1 MNAQEA
7 ITKIKLMLGLNEETT
22 PAIPEP
28 TIENVELA
36 EATLV
41 DGTVVRVDGEFEPG
55 KSIFVV
61 TEEGDVPAPDGA
73 HETTDG
79 LIVTTEGGVI
89 VSIEEKAA
97 EEAPAEEEVVV
108 EEASAEFEEE
118 ATEQF
123 SEDFV
128 NSIVDT
134 LKPALDQ
141 IDALRNE
148 IASLKSEFNAFS
160 EAPATKKITN
170 NLSDYK
176 ANIADK
182 HEARFNA
189 LKQIRKTSLNK

>member
-1 MNAQEA
+1 MNANEA
-7 ITKIKLMLGLNEETT
+7 INKIKLMLGLNEETT
-22 PAIPEP
+22 PVIPEP
-28 TIENVELA
+28 TIENVEFA

-41 DGTVVRVDGEFEPG
+41 DGTIVRVDGEFEPG

-97 EEAPAEEEVVV
+97 EEAPAEEAPAEEVVV
-108 EEASAEFEEE
+108 EEASAEFSDE
-118 ATEQF
+118 
-123 SEDFV
+123 FV
-128 NSIVDT
+128 SSIVDT
-134 LKPALDQ
+134 LKPALEQ

-176 ANIADK
+176 ADIADK

>member
-1 MNAQEA
+1 MNANEA
-7 ITKIKLMLGLNEETT
+7 INKIKLMLGLNEETT

-28 TIENVELA
+28 TVENVELA

-41 DGTVVRVDGEFEPG
+41 DGTVVRVDGEFEVG
-55 KSIFVV
+55 KALVVV

-79 LIVTTEGGVI
+79 YIVTTEGGVI

-97 EEAPAEEEVVV
+97 EEAPAEAAPAEEVVV
-108 EEASAEFEEE
+108 EEASAEFSEE
-118 ATEQF
+118 
-123 SEDFV
+123 FV
-128 NSIVDT
+128 NSIVDAM
-134 LKPALDQ
+134 KPALEQ

-170 NLSDYK
+170 NLADYK
-176 ANIADK
+176 ASAATQ

-189 LKQIRKTSLNK
+189 LKQIRRNSLNK

>member
-1 MNAQEA
+1 MNANEA
-7 ITKIKLMLGLNEETT
+7 INKIKLMLGLDNETVVE
-22 PAIPEP
+22 APEVNV
-28 TIENVELA
+28 ESVELA

-55 KSIFVV
+55 KALVVV

-79 LIVTTEGGVI
+79 YIVTTEGGVI

-97 EEAPAEEEVVV
+97 EEAPAAEETVVV
-108 EEASAEFEEE
+108 EEASAEF
-118 ATEQF
+118 

-128 NSIVDT
+128 TSIVDT
-134 LKPALDQ
+134 LKPALDK
-141 IDALRNE
+141 IDALRKE
-148 IASLKSEFNAFS
+148 LVGLKAEFSEFK

-170 NLSDYK
+170 NLQDYK
-176 ANIADK
+176 VEAASK

-189 LKQIRKTSLNK
+189 LKQIRKEQFNKNK

>member
-1 MNAQEA
+1 MNANEA
-7 ITKIKLMLGLNEETT
+7 INKIKLMLGLNEETT

-41 DGTVVRVDGEFEPG
+41 DGTIVKVDGEFEPG

-73 HETTDG
+73 HETTDN

-108 EEASAEFEEE
+108 EEASAEF
-118 ATEQF
+118 

-134 LKPALDQ
+134 LKPALEQ

-170 NLSDYK
+170 NLADYK
-176 ANIADK
+176 ANVADK

-189 LKQIRKTSLNK
+189 LKQIRKNSLNK

>member
-1 MNAQEA
+1 MNANEA
-7 ITKIKLMLGLNEETT
+7 INKIKLMLGLNEETT

-36 EATLV
+36 ESTLV
-41 DGTVVRVDGEFEPG
+41 DGTIVRVDGEFEPG

-97 EEAPAEEEVVV
+97 EEAPAEEETVVV
-108 EEASAEFEEE
+108 EEASAE
-118 ATEQF
+118 F

-134 LKPALDQ
+134 LKPALEQ

-148 IASLKSEFNAFS
+148 IASLKSQFNAFS

-170 NLSDYK
+170 NLADYK
-176 ANIADK
+176 ANAATQ

-189 LKQIRKTSLNK
+189 LKQIRRNSLNK

>member
-1 MNAQEA
+1 MTIISNIAITQTNSNTMNANEA
-7 ITKIKLMLGLNEETT
+7 INKIKLMLGLNEETA

-28 TIENVELA
+28 TIENVEFA

-41 DGTVVRVDGEFEPG
+41 DGTVVRVDGEFETG

-97 EEAPAEEEVVV
+97 EEAPAEEETVVV
-108 EEASAEFEEE
+108 EEASAEFSDE
-118 ATEQF
+118 
-123 SEDFV
+123 FV
-128 NSIVDT
+128 NSIVET

-148 IASLKSEFNAFS
+148 IASLKSEFSTFS
-160 EAPATKKITN
+160 EAPAAKKITN
-170 NLSDYK
+170 NLADYK
-176 ANIADK
+176 GGG
-182 HEARFNA
+182 R
-189 LKQIRKTSLNK
+189 

>member
-1 MNAQEA
+1 MNANEA
-7 ITKIKLMLGLNEETT
+7 INKIKLMLGLNEETT
-22 PAIPEP
+22 PVIPEP
-28 TIENVELA
+28 TIENVEFA

-41 DGTVVRVDGEFEPG
+41 DGTIVRVDGEFEPG

-97 EEAPAEEEVVV
+97 EEAPAEEAPAEEVVV
-108 EEASAEFEEE
+108 EEASAEFSDE
-118 ATEQF
+118 
-123 SEDFV
+123 FV
-128 NSIVDT
+128 SSIVDT
-134 LKPALDQ
+134 LKPALEQ

>member
-1 MNAQEA
+1 MNANEA
-7 ITKIKLMLGLNEETT
+7 ITKIKVMLGLNEETT
-22 PAIPEP
+22 PVIPEA

-41 DGTVVRVDGEFEPG
+41 DGQVVRVDGEFEPG

-97 EEAPAEEEVVV
+97 EEAPVEEETVVV
-108 EEASAEFEEE
+108 EEASAEFSDE
-118 ATEQF
+118 
-123 SEDFV
+123 FV
-128 NSIVDT
+128 TSIVDT
-134 LKPALDQ
+134 LQPALDK
-141 IDALRNE
+141 INALRDE
-148 IASLKSEFNAFS
+148 LAGLKAEFSTFK

-170 NLSDYK
+170 NLQDYK
-176 ANIADK
+176 ANAADK

>member
-1 MNAQEA
+1 MNANEA
-7 ITKIKLMLGLNEETT
+7 INKIKLMLGLNEETT

-28 TIENVELA
+28 TVENVELA

-41 DGTVVRVDGEFEPG
+41 DGTVVRVDGEFEVG
-55 KSIFVV
+55 KALVVV
-61 TEEGDVPAPDGA
+61 TEEGDVPSPDGA

-79 LIVTTEGGVI
+79 YIVTTEGGVI

-108 EEASAEFEEE
+108 EEASAEF
-118 ATEQF
+118 

-134 LKPALDQ
+134 LKPALAQ

-170 NLSDYK
+170 NLADYK
-176 ANIADK
+176 AEAATK

-189 LKQIRKTSLNK
+189 LKQIRRNSLNK

>member
-7 ITKIKLMLGLNEETT
+7 INKIKLMLGLEAEAAAT
-22 PAIPEP
+22 PKVNV
-28 TIENVELA
+28 ENVELA
-36 EATLV
+36 DATLV
-41 DGTVVRVDGEFEPG
+41 DGTIVRVDGEFEVG

-79 LIVTTEGGVI
+79 VIVTTEGGVI
-89 VSIEEKAA
+89 VSIEEKVV
-97 EEAPAEEEVVV
+97 EEAPVEEEVVV
-108 EEASAEFEEE
+108 EEASA
-118 ATEQF
+118 QF
-123 SEDFV
+123 SEEFV

-134 LKPALDQ
+134 LKPALAQ

-170 NLSDYK
+170 NLQDYK
-176 ANIADK
+176 QTEQQK
-182 HEARFNA
+182 HEARFA
-189 LKQIRKTSLNK
+189 MLQKIRRNS

>member
-1 MNAQEA
+1 MNANEA
-7 ITKIKLMLGLNEETT
+7 INKIKLMLGLDEETT

-28 TIENVELA
+28 TVENVELA

-41 DGTVVRVDGEFEPG
+41 DGTVVRVDGEFEVG
-55 KSIFVV
+55 KALVVV

-79 LIVTTEGGVI
+79 YIVTTEGGVI

-108 EEASAEFEEE
+108 EEASAEF
-118 ATEQF
+118 

-134 LKPALDQ
+134 LKPALAQ

-170 NLSDYK
+170 NLADYK
-176 ANIADK
+176 AEAASK

-189 LKQIRKTSLNK
+189 LKQIRRNSLNK

>member
-1 MNAQEA
+1 MNANEA
-7 ITKIKLMLGLNEETT
+7 INKIKLMLGLNEETT

-28 TIENVELA
+28 TVENVELA

-41 DGTVVRVDGEFEPG
+41 DGTVVRVDGEFEVG
-55 KSIFVV
+55 KALVVV

-79 LIVTTEGGVI
+79 YIVTTEGGVI

-108 EEASAEFEEE
+108 EEASAEF
-118 ATEQF
+118 

-134 LKPALDQ
+134 LKPALAQ

-148 IASLKSEFNAFS
+148 IASLKSEFNKFS

-170 NLSDYK
+170 NLADYK
-176 ANIADK
+176 AEAATK

-189 LKQIRKTSLNK
+189 LKQIRRNSLNK

>member
-1 MNAQEA
+1 MNANEA
-7 ITKIKLMLGLNEETT
+7 INKIKLMLGLNEETT

-28 TIENVELA
+28 TVENVELA

-41 DGTVVRVDGEFEPG
+41 DGTVVRVDGEFEVG
-55 KSIFVV
+55 KALVVV

-79 LIVTTEGGVI
+79 YIVTTEGGVI

-108 EEASAEFEEE
+108 EEASAEF
-118 ATEQF
+118 

-134 LKPALDQ
+134 LKPALAQ

-170 NLSDYK
+170 NLADYK
-176 ANIADK
+176 ANAATQ

-189 LKQIRKTSLNK
+189 LKQIRRNSLNK

>member
-1 MNAQEA
+1 MNANEA
-7 ITKIKLMLGLNEETT
+7 INKIKLMLGLNEETT

-28 TIENVELA
+28 TIENVEFA
-36 EATLV
+36 ESTLV

-79 LIVTTEGGVI
+79 YIVTTEGGVI

-97 EEAPAEEEVVV
+97 EEAPAAEETVVV
-108 EEASAEFEEE
+108 EEASAE
-118 ATEQF
+118 F

-134 LKPALDQ
+134 LKPALEQ

-148 IASLKSEFNAFS
+148 IASLKSQFNAFS

-170 NLSDYK
+170 NLADYK
-176 ANIADK
+176 ANAATQ

-189 LKQIRKTSLNK
+189 LKQIRRNSLNK

>member
-1 MNAQEA
+1 MNANEA
-7 ITKIKLMLGLNEETT
+7 INKIKLMLGLNEETT

-36 EATLV
+36 ESTLV

-97 EEAPAEEEVVV
+97 EEAPAAEETVVV
-108 EEASAEFEEE
+108 EEASAE
-118 ATEQF
+118 F

-134 LKPALDQ
+134 LKPALEQ

-148 IASLKSEFNAFS
+148 IASLKSQFNAFS

-170 NLSDYK
+170 NLADYK
-176 ANIADK
+176 ANAATQ

-189 LKQIRKTSLNK
+189 LKQIRRNSLNK

>member
-1 MNAQEA
+1 MNANEA
-7 ITKIKLMLGLNEETT
+7 INKIKLMLGLNEETT

-28 TIENVELA
+28 TIENVEFA
-36 EATLV
+36 ESTLV

-97 EEAPAEEEVVV
+97 EEAPAAEETVVV
-108 EEASAEFEEE
+108 EEASAE
-118 ATEQF
+118 F

-134 LKPALDQ
+134 LKPALEQ

-148 IASLKSEFNAFS
+148 IASLKSQFNAFS

-170 NLSDYK
+170 NLADYK
-176 ANIADK
+176 ANAATQ

-189 LKQIRKTSLNK
+189 LKQIRRNSLNK

>member
-1 MNAQEA
+1 MNANEA

-22 PAIPEP
+22 PVIPEP
-28 TIENVELA
+28 TIENVEFA

-41 DGTVVRVDGEFEPG
+41 DGTIVRVDGEFEPG

-97 EEAPAEEEVVV
+97 EEAPAEEAPAEEVVV
-108 EEASAEFEEE
+108 EEASAEFSDE
-118 ATEQF
+118 
-123 SEDFV
+123 FV
-128 NSIVDT
+128 SSIVDT
-134 LKPALDQ
+134 LKPALEQ